1 MAPLA
6 SRPFLSPFP
15 GAFDLFASFSQY
27 VHLPTTGFWVP
38 HGFWT
43 LLQMLQLIFG
53 INLFSENPPLSFF
66 MFLQPKEVM
75 LLEWS
80 YLVIEH
86 YVAYEAYLLT
96 APGLLEDSSFLSPP
110 SPPSRS
116 HDEPEHEAHSQSPVS
131 QRRQERLTYH
141 QQINCKLILRLR
153 NGKEQKRGLLGVR
166 HKKGHRSRLA
176 GHLSR
181 RSPQP
186 DQLELDIWN
195 FQSIN
200 SKEESPLMITWSHKA
215 NRVLK
220 FARKTKV
227 N

>member
-15 GAFDLFASFSQY
+15 GAFNLFASFSQKSSQY

-86 YVAYEAYLLT
+86 YLAYEAYLLT
-96 APGLLEDSSFLSPP
+96 APGLLEDSSFPP
-110 SPPSRS
+110 SPESRS

-131 QRRQERLTYH
+131 QRRLERLTYH
-141 QQINCKLILRLR
+141 QQINCQLILRLR
-153 NGKEQKRGLLGVR
+153 EKSR
-166 HKKGHRSRLA
+166 KG
-176 GHLSR
+176 G
-181 RSPQP
+181 
-186 DQLELDIWN
+186 
-195 FQSIN
+195 F
-200 SKEESPLMITWSHKA
+200 
-215 NRVLK
+215 
-220 FARKTKV
+220 
-227 N
+227 